1 MGALVEISEVSLAR
15 PLPVEIQDG
24 FLDQPR
30 AGAILDAKV
39 VDVFGWAVG
48 SEAKAVAVEFS
59 SGGKAI
65 CRVPLRARRPDLA
78 DVFPERPEAASAG
91 FRTTMDLLG
100 TPPEF
105 ELEVSVVLADRR
117 RAELGTVRG
126 RHRWRRQSSPAFAEL
141 VSVVIACRGG
151 ADALAGAIESVLAQG
166 CRPRPEIVVVA
177 DAAADDVPGIVSR
190 YPGVRCV
197 RGEGDRGMAGARN
210 VGIRSTNGDFLV
222 FLDAAELLPPG
233 AVEAAL
239 RALERR
245 PECAAAIGPAGF
257 TVQAVYRRSLF
268 EQVRTFDPRLGDAAA
283 LGFDLA
289 VARKFPVAGLRGPA
303 AGGDE
308 LAKLL
313 GKALATQAKRSLRE
327 RRFGDALRELALL
340 ARHRFGAPPRPAGSD
355 RSRPG

>member
-1 MGALVEISEVSLAR
+1 LVEISEVSLAR

-30 AGAILDAKV
+30 AGAVLDTEV

-48 SEAKAVAVEFS
+48 SKAEAVAVEFS

-65 CRVPLRARRPDLA
+65 CRAPLRARRPDLV

-91 FRTTMDLLG
+91 FRTTIDLIG

-105 ELEVSVVLADRR
+105 ELDVSVVLADRR

-126 RHRWRRQSSPAFAEL
+126 RHCWRRQSSPPFAEL

-166 CRPRPEIVVVA
+166 CCPRPEIVVVA
-177 DAAADDVPGIVSR
+177 DAAADDAPGIASR

-197 RGEGDRGMAGARN
+197 SGEDDPGMAGVRN
-210 VGIRSTNGDFLV
+210 IGIRGTNGDFLV
-222 FLDAAELLPPG
+222 FLDAEDRLPPQG
-233 AVEAAL
+233 LEAGL
-239 RALERR
+239 CALERR
-245 PECAAAIGPAGF
+245 PECAAAIGPPGSA
-257 TVQAVYRRSLF
+257 TPAVYRRSLF
-268 EQVRTFDPRLGDAAA
+268 EHLRTFDTRLGDAAG

-289 VARKFPVAGLRGPA
+289 VVWKFPVAGSSAPA
-303 AGGDE
+303 AGADE
-308 LAKLL
+308 LARLL
-313 GKALATQAKRSLRE
+313 GKTLATQARRSLHE

-340 ARHRFGAPPRPAGSD
+340 ARHRFGARPGPAGSN